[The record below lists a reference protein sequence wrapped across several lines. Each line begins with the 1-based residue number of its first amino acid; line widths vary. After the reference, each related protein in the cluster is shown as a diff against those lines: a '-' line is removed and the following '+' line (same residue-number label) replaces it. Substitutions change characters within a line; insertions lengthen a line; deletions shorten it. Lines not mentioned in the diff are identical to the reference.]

1 MKDVYVLP
9 GILSVAQV
17 NNLPEKVLAHFAD
30 VSTTNVENTV
40 NKFINDNKDST
51 DPEVHS
57 AAEKMS
63 KIYSKHFADKEFV
76 NGEVM
81 QDYLDVLFNLDI
93 KDININCGYDKL
105 CDYRNKL
112 VELQSYEDM
121 IKPLNAENFTKTIN
135 AMLSDAREL
144 DDGNNGVLVQTNSVV
159 SRMKTLK
166 SIFVNSEQ
174 KAVTRSKLSTAMK
187 YKDKINTL
195 LDVLDSTL
203 STFGDNGQ
211 PGNPRTWRW
220 L

>member
-1 MKDVYVLP
+1 MNDLYVLP
-9 GILSVAQV
+9 GVLSVAQV

-30 VSTTNVENTV
+30 VSTTSVENNI
-40 NKFINDNKDST
+40 NKFITDNKGSS
-51 DPEVHS
+51 DPEVRN
-57 AAEKMS
+57 AVEKMS
-63 KIYSKHFADKEFV
+63 KIYEKHFADKEFV

-81 QDYLDVLFNLDI
+81 QSYLDVLFNLDI
-93 KDININCGYDKL
+93 KDININCGYENL
-105 CDYRNKL
+105 CNYRNQL
-112 VELQSYEDM
+112 RELRSYENM
-121 IKPLNAENFTKTIN
+121 IRPLNIENFTRTIN
-135 AMLSDAREL
+135 EMLSDAREL
-144 DDGNNGVLVQTNSVV
+144 DDGSNGVFMQTNSVV

-195 LDVLDSTL
+195 IDVLDSTL
-203 STFGDNGQ
+203 STFGEDGT

>member
-1 MKDVYVLP
+1 MTDVYVLP
-9 GILSVAQV
+9 GILSAAQV

-40 NKFINDNKDST
+40 NKFISDNKDSD
-51 DPEVHS
+51 DPNIRS
-57 AAEKMS
+57 AVEKMS
-63 KIYSKHFADKEFV
+63 KIYKKHFADKEFV
-76 NGEVM
+76 NGAVM
-81 QDYLDVLFNLDI
+81 QEYLDVLFNLDI
-93 KDININCGYDKL
+93 KDINVTCGYDKL

-112 VELQSYEDM
+112 EELQSYENM
-121 IKPLNAENFTKTIN
+121 IKPLNAENFKKTIN

-144 DDGNNGVLVQTNSVV
+144 DDGNNGVFAQTNSVV

-195 LDVLDSTL
+195 LDVLNSTL
-203 STFGDNGQ
+203 STFGTDGT
-211 PGNPRTWRW
+211 PGDPRTWRW